1 MNPFSTVLRRIREDH
16 GLRQK
21 ALAEMLGYEQSYV
34 SALELGSKG
43 PPTPE
48 FVERFIA
55 ALMLNEDQASEIRDA
70 VEASQRK
77 IQIPFDASPSVYFLF
92 HELRQQIDSLHPR
105 QVEAMLAILRLSAS
119 MKAPDRSFI
128 KKSRCQTVMTGAE
141 EAPM

>member
-1 MNPFSTVLRRIREDH
+1 
-16 GLRQK
+16 
-21 ALAEMLGYEQSYV
+21 MLGYEQSYL

-48 FVERFIA
+48 FVDRLVV
-55 ALMLNEDQASEIRDA
+55 ALKLNDDETAKLKEA

-92 HELRQQIDSLHPR
+92 HELRQQIDSLHPC

-119 MKAPDRSFI
+119 MKVPDRSSI
-128 KKSRCQTVMTGAE
+128 QKSRCLTVMTGAE